1 MEHGPAATDTIRCVE
16 CGASVPRDDAFG
28 VGEDLR
34 CADCAHGVAKR
45 LHARARPSLKLTRPI
60 ATMAVLAVSAA
71 LFLVGEVAA
80 RQGHDGKLLH
90 AYASLF
96 QDMSVWGDGW
106 WKHATSMFLHGGIL
120 HIGMNG
126 LALWQLGQIM
136 EPVWGRVTFLA
147 VLLGSGIA
155 GSAASW
161 IMNAPVPTVGLSGG
175 IFGLATFL
183 FALRRHHAVAAA
195 IATTR
200 FRNSLIAWFLACL
213 VLTFTGTFNI
223 SNSGH
228 AIGALTGWLIGRAH
242 VARKGKLDALVA
254 AGLVVVAV
262 LAASRLTFGSF
273 DTAGGGKVSRS
284 ALRQLYLHSHE
295 EPKPE

>member
-1 MEHGPAATDTIRCVE
+1 MTQTFERPRNPASPSR
-16 CGASVPRDDAFG
+16 P
-28 VGEDLR
+28 
-34 CADCAHGVAKR
+34 
-45 LHARARPSLKLTRPI
+45 HARAGLLCTCTCACAGLLTLGCGGETGTGSLT
-60 ATMAVLAVSAA
+60 A
-71 LFLVGEVAA
+71 LIEAEDVITDGIEAG
-80 RQGHDGKLLH
+80 QGPENIR
-90 AYASLF
+90 
-96 QDMSVWGDGW
+96 DGW
-106 WKHATSMFLHGGIL
+106 SVSFSRYIAVVGALDLHRSSNASVDAEAPDSFAVDL
-120 HIGMNG
+120 VQVPAAG

-242 VARKGKLDALVA
+242 VAWRGRLDALVA